1 MKIGITGSNGF
12 VGYHLTQFL
21 KLNDKNRI
29 VNFHREWFHA
39 SDLLDAFVRD
49 CDVIVHLA
57 GINRHESDEELYRLN
72 VEMGQKLADSLARTG
87 SSAHVIMSSSTQ
99 EERENPYGNS
109 KKAARET
116 LAHWASESNGQF
128 TGLLIPNVFGPF
140 GKPNY
145 NSVVATFCHKIAN
158 GENPEI
164 HVDGEIGLIYVLD
177 LVKQISEIIDSP
189 EKLERESGVAT
200 QLIPFTKKVKVS
212 ELLVQL
218 KSIKEQYMDNYSFP
232 SLVEEF
238 DKALFNTFRCYVP
251 TDFYPAKF
259 VQHKDNRG
267 AFVELAR
274 TDTPGQTSYSTTV
287 PGITRGNHYH
297 TRKAERFAVIKG
309 KALIQLRKI
318 GTDEV
323 INYELDGNEPAF
335 VDMPIWTTHNIKNI
349 GDEEL
354 LTVFWINEPF
364 DANDPDTYFETV

>member
-1 MKIGITGSNGF
+1 MTIGITGSNGF

-21 KLNDKNRI
+21 KLEDKNRV
-29 VNFHREWFHA
+29 VNFKRDWFHD
-39 SDLLDAFVRD
+39 SDLLDAFVAE

-57 GINRHESDEELYRLN
+57 GINRHESEEELYRLN

-87 SSAHVIMSSSTQ
+87 ASAHVIMSSSTQ
-99 EERENPYGNS
+99 EDRDNPYGKS
-109 KKAARET
+109 KKIARET
-116 LAHWASESNGQF
+116 LAQWAKESKSQF

-158 GENPEI
+158 GEKPEI
-164 HVDGEIGLIYVLD
+164 HVDGEIKLIYVLD
-177 LVKQISEIIDSP
+177 LVSQIQSLI
-189 EKLERESGVAT
+189 EKPNSIPREGGVAT
-200 QLIPFTKKVKVS
+200 YLIPHSKEIKVS
-212 ELLVQL
+212 TLLDQL
-218 KSIKEQYMDNYSFP
+218 TRIKSQYMDQLSFP
-232 SLVEEF
+232 SLENEF

-251 TDFYPAKF
+251 KGFYPKKF
-259 VQHKDNRG
+259 TQHTDNRG

-274 TDTPGQTSYSTTV
+274 TYTSGQTSFSTTV

-323 INYELDGNEPAF
+323 IDYELDGNEPAF

-349 GDEEL
+349 GKEEL

-364 DANDPDTYFETV
+364 NPKDSDTYFEEV

>member
-21 KLNDKNRI
+21 KLEEKNRV
-29 VNFHREWFHA
+29 VNFKREWFHA
-39 SDLLDAFVRD
+39 SDLLDAFVLE

-57 GINRHESDEELYRLN
+57 GINRHESEEELYRLN
-72 VEMGQKLADSLARTG
+72 VEMGQQLADSLARTD

-99 EERENPYGNS
+99 EERDNPYGNS
-109 KKAARET
+109 KKVAREA
-116 LAHWASESNGQF
+116 LSHWAKDSKGQF

-158 GENPEI
+158 GESPEI

-177 LVKQISEIIDSP
+177 LVQQISNIIESP
-189 EKLERESGVAT
+189 EQLERESGVAT
-200 QLIPFTKKVKVS
+200 HLIPFSKKTKVS
-212 ELLVQL
+212 ELLIQL
-218 KSIKEQYMDNYSFP
+218 NDIKEQYMDKFSFP
-232 SLVEEF
+232 SLVDEF

-251 TDFYPAKF
+251 SDFYPAKF
-259 VQHKDNRG
+259 VQHTDNRG

-274 TDTPGQTSYSTTV
+274 TDTPGQTSFSTTV

-323 INYELDGNEPAF
+323 INYELDGNEPSF
-335 VDMPIWTTHNIKNI
+335 VDMPIWTTHNIKNV
-349 GDEEL
+349 GEEEL
-354 LTVFWINEPF
+354 VTVFWINEPF
-364 DANDPDTYFETV
+364 DANDPDTYFEEV

>member
-200 QLIPFTKKVKVS
+200 QLISFTKKIKVS
-212 ELLVQL
+212 ELLAQL

>member
-29 VNFHREWFHA
+29 VNFQREWFHA

-116 LAHWASESNGQF
+116 LAQWASKSNGQF

-200 QLIPFTKKVKVS
+200 QLIPFTKKIKVS
-212 ELLVQL
+212 ELLAQL

-238 DKALFNTFRCYVP
+238 EKALFNTFRCYVP

-318 GTDEV
+318 GTDEI

>member
-116 LAHWASESNGQF
+116 LAHWASKSNGQF

-189 EKLERESGVAT
+189 EKLERETGVAT

-251 TDFYPAKF
+251 SDFYPAKF
-259 VQHKDNRG
+259 VKHKDNRG

>member
-1 MKIGITGSNGF
+1 M
-12 VGYHLTQFL
+12 
-21 KLNDKNRI
+21 
-29 VNFHREWFHA
+29 VNFKRDWFHDP
-39 SDLLDAFVRD
+39 SLLDAFVAE

-57 GINRHESDEELYRLN
+57 GINRHESEEELYRLN
-72 VEMGQKLADSLARTG
+72 VEMGRKLADSLARTD

-99 EERENPYGNS
+99 EDRGNPYGNS
-109 KKAARET
+109 KKVARET
-116 LAHWASESNGQF
+116 LAQWSRESKGQF

-158 GENPEI
+158 GEKPEI

-177 LVKQISEIIDSP
+177 LVQQISNIIESP

-200 QLIPFTKKVKVS
+200 HPIPFTKKIKVS
-212 ELLVQL
+212 ELLAQL
-218 KSIKEQYMDNYSFP
+218 NGIKEQYMDKFSFP
-232 SLVEEF
+232 SLVDDF

-251 TDFYPAKF
+251 SDFFPAKF
-259 VQHKDNRG
+259 VQHTDTRG

-274 TDTPGQTSYSTTV
+274 TDTPGQTSFSTTV

-323 INYELDGNEPAF
+323 INYQLNGDEPSF
-335 VDMPIWTTHNIKNI
+335 VDMPIWTTHNIKNV

-364 DANDPDTYFETV
+364 DANDPDTYFEVV